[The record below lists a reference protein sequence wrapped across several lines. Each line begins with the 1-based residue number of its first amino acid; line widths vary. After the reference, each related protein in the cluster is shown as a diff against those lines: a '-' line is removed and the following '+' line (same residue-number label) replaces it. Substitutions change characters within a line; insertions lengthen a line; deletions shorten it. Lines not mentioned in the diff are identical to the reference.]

1 MNRKPENQSGGKPL
15 FRLAWRLAV
24 VVALA
29 SYLTVTVA
37 ARNLRISCGLSQ
49 RSDGTAVFLSC
60 GSSAGNFLYVCQN
73 GTCSESTGEL
83 NQAIADQR
91 CAEIQAS
98 GSCPG
103 TVYTDIPAIESGP
116 VN

>member
-1 MNRKPENQSGGKPL
+1 MNRKPENQSKNQPL

-24 VVALA
+24 VIALA
-29 SYLTVTVA
+29 SYLTVTVT
-37 ARNLRISCGLSQ
+37 ARNLRIWCGLSQ
-49 RSDGTAVFLSC
+49 SSSGSSVFLSC
-60 GSSAGNFLYVCQN
+60 GSSAGNFLYVCEN
-73 GTCSESTGEL
+73 GTCTESTGEF
-83 NQAIADQR
+83 NQYLADQR
-91 CAEIQAS
+91 CAEVQAS